1 LAFPHTLVEAPQNY
15 KQRAI
20 IWFMTILPPEETM
33 AAQTNRQFRLKQ
45 RPVGR
50 AKPTDIGFVEA
61 PIPTARVDEAIVQTL
76 YLSTDPT
83 NREQYMPLVPSRSGR
98 PTTTATSP

>member
-1 LAFPHTLVEAPQNY
+1 
-15 KQRAI
+15 
-20 IWFMTILPPEETM
+20 M

-50 AKPTDIGFVEA
+50 AKPTDIDFVEA

-76 YLSTDPT
+76 YLSIDPT
-83 NREQYMPLVPSRSGR
+83 NREQYMPLVPSRSGHHR
-98 PTTTATSP
+98 NLTVTGVPHERQAIG